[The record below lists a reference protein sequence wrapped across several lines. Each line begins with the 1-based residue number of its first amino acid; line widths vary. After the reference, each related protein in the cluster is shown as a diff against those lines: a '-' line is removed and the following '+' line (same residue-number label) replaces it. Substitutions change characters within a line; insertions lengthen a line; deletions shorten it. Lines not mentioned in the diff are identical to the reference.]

1 VENVSRSQFKLFS
14 WQAVS
19 SMTSGGNEQV
29 FIILMELSEVL
40 RSQKSFL
47 VASKVLVEFW
57 RRLLSCFLA
66 FLLSSLFADAFASP
80 WKFAYFRLVQP
91 VLHPPAAMT
100 WFKYYHC
107 MTSICSC
114 FKLRSFCVSMYC
126 NLWNIRKVTSHYFS
140 DCFFDQRI
148 FRKGKW
154 LLGSKCPSS
163 NRH

>member
-1 VENVSRSQFKLFS
+1 VENVSRSQFKLFW

-29 FIILMELSEVL
+29 IIILMELSEIL

-47 VASKVLVEFW
+47 VASKVCVAFW
-57 RRLLSCFLA
+57 RRLLSCFHPCLRTR
-66 FLLSSLFADAFASP
+66 LLHLGNSRIFV
-80 WKFAYFRLVQP
+80 WCQP

-114 FKLRSFCVSMYC
+114 FKLRSFCISMYC

>member
-1 VENVSRSQFKLFS
+1 VAGRLFDD
-14 WQAVS
+14 AA
-19 SMTSGGNEQV
+19 GGNEQV
-29 FIILMELSEVL
+29 FIILMELSGIL
-40 RSQKSFL
+40 RSQKRCL
-47 VASKVLVEFW
+47 VASKVHVAFW
-57 RRLLSCFLA
+57 RRLLSCFHPSLRTR
-66 FLLSSLFADAFASP
+66 LLHLGNSRILF
-80 WKFAYFRLVQP
+80 WCQP
-91 VLHPPAAMT
+91 VLHPPAALT